1 MGDSVI
7 ATIAALSNFILVIL
21 ILQVSRRAAPVEG
34 PDGGSIAAVRFQEAY
49 AALLVAQQSQR
60 LQHRRRR
67 QAGLSLSGGAAAA
80 IAR

>member
-21 ILQVSRRAAPVEG
+21 ILQVSRRAAPVKARTEARLRRSDFRKLT
-34 PDGGSIAAVRFQEAY
+34 PRYLWPSSRSACSIVG
-49 AALLVAQQSQR
+49 VGMP
-60 LQHRRRR
+60 
-67 QAGLSLSGGAAAA
+67 GLSLSGGAAAA